1 MHFSGK
7 DKSLKYINRII
18 NKDRNME
25 RYFNARFGQMRTGEG
40 GNISTPIQKT
50 ETPSIKEYIIIE
62 NRNYVKKFE
71 SSFELAEK
79 L

>member
-7 DKSLKYINRII
+7 DKSLKYRKRIMK
-18 NKDRNME
+18 KDRNME
-25 RYFNARFGQMRTGEG
+25 RYFNARFRQIRTGEG
-40 GNISTPIQKT
+40 GNVSTPIQKT

-71 SSFELAEK
+71 SYFELAEK